1 MQNGADT
8 SEDSLVDFF
17 QKLAHPFHMIGQYCS
32 LVFMQKNE
40 NLCLHKS
47 LHMDIY
53 TALFIIAK
61 TWKQLMSFNRW
72 RSKLWNIQTM
82 VQQ

>member
-1 MQNGADT
+1 MLVRIRSNKNSHLLLVRMQNGADT

-61 TWKQLMSFNRW
+61 T
-72 RSKLWNIQTM
+72 
-82 VQQ
+82 